1 MTPTQRNAFEVAS
14 GHFDIHFLYLVCVGF
29 FLATLFLW
37 AAWAAVD
44 VWNGWANE
52 KVRNQIFPSTPILPK
67 VCGSPRRCLI
77 LTRGLVV

>member
-1 MTPTQRNAFEVAS
+1 MTEAQRTVFTVAS
-14 GHFDIHFLYLVCVGF
+14 GHFDITFLYLVCVGF

-52 KVRNQIFPSTPILPK
+52 KVRNQTISQFAMRTAIL
-67 VCGSPRRCLI
+67 
-77 LTRGLVV
+77 LVVSVWMFAS

>member
-1 MTPTQRNAFEVAS
+1 MTNAQRNAFEVAS
-14 GHFDIHFLYLVCVGF
+14 GHFDIGFLSLVCVGF

-52 KVRNQIFPSTPILPK
+52 KVRNQTLSQFALRTAL
-67 VCGSPRRCLI
+67 L
-77 LTRGLVV
+77 LVVAVWMFAS

>member
-1 MTPTQRNAFEVAS
+1 MTEAQHTAFTGAS
-14 GHFDIHFLYLVCVGF
+14 GHFDITFLYLVCVGF

-52 KVRNQIFPSTPILPK
+52 KIRNQTISQFAMRTAILP
-67 VCGSPRRCLI
+67 
-77 LTRGLVV
+77 VVAVWMFAS

>member
-14 GHFDIHFLYLVCVGF
+14 GHFDIYFLSLVCVGF

-52 KVRNQIFPSTPILPK
+52 KVRNQALSQFALRTAL
-67 VCGSPRRCLI
+67 L
-77 LTRGLVV
+77 LVISVWMFAS

>member
-1 MTPTQRNAFEVAS
+1 MTEAQRTAFTVAS
-14 GHFDIHFLYLVCVGF
+14 GNFDITFLYLVCVGF

-52 KVRNQIFPSTPILPK
+52 KVRNQTISQFAMRTAL
-67 VCGSPRRCLI
+67 L
-77 LTRGLVV
+77 LVLAVWMFAS

>member
-1 MTPTQRNAFEVAS
+1 MTAAQRNAFEVAS

-52 KVRNQIFPSTPILPK
+52 KVR
-67 VCGSPRRCLI
+67 
-77 LTRGLVV
+77 